1 MNSQGQLDFASTG
14 ESILAFL
21 HDQYP
26 LDLWMITRTNQQDL
40 VVLQTK
46 GDGYGVKPSM
56 VFNWEDTLCIRMMSD
71 QAPNIAPNID
81 EVALYQQAPIA
92 QHFQI
97 KACISVPIYADGVFF
112 GTICG
117 VNAVPI
123 DESAKQDLALME
135 AQAAKLS
142 AALASDLAT
151 IQALRQAEH
160 AAANTQLD
168 ALTQLPNWRA
178 WDEQID
184 AESMR
189 CSTYGNRGDVISI
202 DMAELKK
209 TNEQAGRAA
218 GDTLLQD
225 TAAILKQLTRPQDI
239 VARVGNDEFGVISID
254 HPTRNAATLAQEIKQ
269 ALVDHQINCYV
280 GHATSNPQKG
290 LRDAWE
296 MAEHMMYKEKKLS
309 KLNN

>member
-1 MNSQGQLDFASTG
+1 MNSQGQLDFASTC

-21 HDQYP
+21 HEKYP

-46 GDGYGVKPSM
+46 GDGYGVKPGM
-56 VFNWEDTLCIRMMSD
+56 AFNWEDTLCIRMMSD

-81 EVALYQQAPIA
+81 DVTLYQQAPIA

-97 KACISVPIYADGVFF
+97 KACISVPIYANDVFF
-112 GTICG
+112 GTLCG
-117 VNAVPI
+117 VNGSPI
-123 DESAKQDLALME
+123 DESAKQDLALMQS
-135 AQAAKLS
+135 QAAKLS

-151 IQALRQAEH
+151 IQILRQNEH
-160 AAANTQLD
+160 DAANAQLD

-178 WDEQID
+178 WDQWID
-184 AESMR
+184 AESIR
-189 CSTYGNRGDVISI
+189 CSDYGNRGDVMSI
-202 DMAELKK
+202 DLAELKK

-218 GDTLLQD
+218 GDKLLQD
-225 TAAILKQLTRPQDI
+225 TARILKQLTRPQDI

-254 HPTRNAATLAQEIKQ
+254 HPKLNAATQAQQIKQ
-269 ALVDHQINCYV
+269 ALVQHQIDCYV
-280 GHATSNPQKG
+280 GHATNNPQKG
-290 LRDAWE
+290 LRAAWE

>member
-14 ESILAFL
+14 ESVLAFL

-40 VVLQTK
+40 IVLQTK
-46 GDGYGVKPSM
+46 GHGYGVKPGM
-56 VFNWEDTLCIRMMSD
+56 AFNWEDTLCIRMMSD

-81 EVALYQQAPIA
+81 DVTLYQQAPIA
-92 QHFQI
+92 QQFQI
-97 KACISVPIYADGVFF
+97 KACISVPIYANDVFF
-112 GTICG
+112 GTLCG
-117 VNAVPI
+117 VNGTPI
-123 DESAKQDLALME
+123 DESAKQDLALMQS
-135 AQAAKLS
+135 QAAKLS
-142 AALASDLAT
+142 AALASDLAA
-151 IQALRQAEH
+151 IQILRQNEH
-160 AAANTQLD
+160 AAANAQLD

-178 WDEQID
+178 WDQWID
-184 AESMR
+184 AESHR

-202 DMAELKK
+202 DLAALKK

-218 GDTLLQD
+218 GDKLLQD
-225 TAAILKQLTRPQDI
+225 TAHLLTQLTRPQDI

-269 ALVDHQINCYV
+269 ALMQHQINCYV
-280 GHATSNPQKG
+280 GHATNNPQKG
-290 LRDAWE
+290 LRTAWE